1 MLRFWIVITN
11 RNIPQ
16 SYGTFILTDKVR
28 IERVWTPAPKAIEW
42 SFFGRFWIFTYRDSS
57 FCALLFIFVFFS
69 VAGKI
74 GAVDG
79 RNQIAYETWS
89 ELIFCVRNL
98 KGFLETAIG
107 YKLTCCLH
115 WSVWKYQCI
124 STFFISNYYNYTP
137 FLGLCY
143 GFMNYI
149 LLRCQDA
156 DNITSLKSLAFI
168 PSQVK
173 YM

>member
-1 MLRFWIVITN
+1 MILGIKCSLAV
-11 RNIPQ
+11 
-16 SYGTFILTDKVR
+16 SYST
-28 IERVWTPAPKAIEW
+28 
-42 SFFGRFWIFTYRDSS
+42 IFTKRKFRLSQNQWMIIIKFPY
-57 FCALLFIFVFFS
+57 AWEIPLKQTGFFLT
-69 VAGKI
+69 KLEI
-74 GAVDG
+74 
-79 RNQIAYETWS
+79 QM
-89 ELIFCVRNL
+89 LIFCVRNL

-107 YKLTCCLH
+107 YKLTCSLH

-124 STFFISNYYNYTP
+124 STFFISIYYIYTP

-156 DNITSLKSLAFI
+156 DNLSSLKSLAII

-173 YM
+173 